1 MSLITRKPTLLLITV
16 LTAPLWL
23 AYAGMATAAPTKN
36 GFDLVDALIAADEVL
51 PGGPPRDG
59 IPAIDRPRFV
69 SAATADFLR
78 EENRVLGVV
87 RNGVKKAYP
96 ISIMNW
102 HEIVND
108 RFGNEAIAVTYCPL
122 CGTGMAFLAEAAGI
136 PLTFGV
142 SGLLYNSDML
152 LYDRQTQSLWSQIAA
167 QAISGTHKGHR
178 LAAIPVSHTTWSDW
192 RQRHPDT
199 LVLSQDTG
207 FTRDYHRSPYAG
219 YETSR
224 ELFFPVKFR
233 ARGYHPKER
242 VLGLG
247 IGGRHKA
254 YPFAELSKTTG
265 TVRDRVAGKD
275 IEIRFDAEH
284 QTATAVDET
293 GRELA
298 TVIAYWFAWYGFHPE
313 TDIYTHDE

>member
-1 MSLITRKPTLLLITV
+1 
-16 LTAPLWL
+16 
-23 AYAGMATAAPTKN
+23 MAAAAPTKN
-36 GFDLVDALIAADEVL
+36 GFDLADALIATEEVL

-59 IPAIDRPRFV
+59 IPAIDHPRFD
-69 SAATADFLR
+69 SAAATNFLR
-78 EENRVLGVV
+78 GENRVLGVV

-108 RFGNEAIAVTYCPL
+108 RFGNEAVAITYCPL
-122 CGTGMAFLAEAAGI
+122 CGTGMAFLAQTAGS
-136 PLTFGV
+136 PLSFGV

-152 LYDRQTQSLWSQIAA
+152 LYDRQTQSLWSQITA
-167 QAISGTHKGHR
+167 QAISGKHKGHR
-178 LAAIPVSHTTWSDW
+178 LAAIPVTHTTWSDW

-207 FTRDYHRSPYAG
+207 FSRDYHRSPYAG

-224 ELFFPVKFR
+224 ELFFTVKFR
-233 ARGYHPKER
+233 AQGYHPKER
-242 VLGLG
+242 ILGLEVD
-247 IGGRHKA
+247 GRHKA

-275 IEIRFDAEH
+275 IEIRYDAQH
-284 QTATAVDET
+284 QTAAAVDET
-293 GRELA
+293 GRELV

-313 TDIYTHDE
+313 TGIYIHEE

>member
-1 MSLITRKPTLLLITV
+1 MCV
-16 LTAPLWL
+16 A
-23 AYAGMATAAPTKN
+23 MASAAPIKN
-36 GFDLVDALIAADEVL
+36 GFDLGNALVAADDVL

-69 SAATADFLR
+69 SAAAVDFLAR
-78 EENRVLGVV
+78 NDRVLGLVL
-87 RNGVKKAYP
+87 NGVKKAYP

-108 RFGNEAIAVTYCPL
+108 RIGNELVAVTYCPL
-122 CGTGMAFLAEAAGI
+122 CGTGMAFLAVVAGT

-167 QAISGTHKGHR
+167 QAISGTHKGQR
-178 LAAIPVSHTTWSDW
+178 LVAIPMSHTTWSDW
-192 RQRHPDT
+192 QQRHPDT

-207 FTRDYHRSPYAG
+207 FSRDYHRSPYTG

-224 ELFFPVKFR
+224 KLFFPVKFR
-233 ARGYHPKER
+233 AQGYHPKER
-242 VLGLG
+242 VLGLE
-247 IGGRHKA
+247 INGRYKA
-254 YPFAELSKTTG
+254 YPFTELVKSTG
-265 TVRDRVAGKD
+265 AVRDHVAGKN

-284 QTATAVDET
+284 QTAMAVDET
-293 GRELA
+293 GKELA

-313 TDIYTHDE
+313 TDVYHPK